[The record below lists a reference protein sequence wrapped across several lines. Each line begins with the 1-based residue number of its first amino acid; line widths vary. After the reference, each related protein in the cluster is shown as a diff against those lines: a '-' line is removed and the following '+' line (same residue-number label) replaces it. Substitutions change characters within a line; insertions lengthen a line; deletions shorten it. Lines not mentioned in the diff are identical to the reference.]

1 MTSSNARILL
11 VAGLMV
17 VLLMLLTFGFG
28 CLVWR
33 YSPNH
38 TPFQVNSFSWK

>member
-33 YSPNH
+33 YSPTH
-38 TPFQVNSFSWK
+38 MPFQVNGVSFK